1 MTTARDIITLALKG
15 AGVLGV
21 GQTGQAEDFNDA
33 LTIMNGMLA
42 QWAERRW
49 LVYHLVDTAFLGNGS
64 DAYTVGPGQ
73 NFNIPRPSR
82 IEAAFCRQI
91 VNPSP
96 NQVDTALHVFQSRE
110 DYNDVSLKKMQ
121 SFPFCVFYDSGF
133 PTGTLHVWPA
143 PTSLYEIHISTKDV
157 LQNFANLSDVLA
169 MPPEYF
175 EALHYNLA
183 ARLRPMYQL
192 PPDQSITLFAKMA
205 LNTIK
210 NSNTQIPTLKMP
222 GRLGTARCFSAGYLF
237 GGGGGGGAPS
247 GTISK
252 RQIVAALADPTNP
265 SGMNMLPTTQ
275 NAVDPLGGDAG
286 SVEWIAGAPVT
297 PGDPLYFLI
306 QTAAGWTTNQM
317 AAFQALAL
325 SKPA

>member
-49 LVYHLVDTAFLGNGS
+49 LVYHLVDTAFVGTGTE
-64 DAYTVGPGQ
+64 AYTVGPAQ
-73 NFNIPRPSR
+73 NFNIARPSR

-91 VNPSP
+91 INGAP
-96 NQVDTALHVFQSRE
+96 NQVDSGLRVFQSRE
-110 DYNDVSLKKMQ
+110 DYNTVALKKMQ
-121 SFPFCVFYDSGF
+121 SFPQCVFYDSGF
-133 PTGTLHVWPA
+133 PTGTLYVTPA

-157 LQNFANLSDVLA
+157 LQNFANLSDALA

-192 PPDQSITLFAKMA
+192 PPDPSITNFAKMA

-222 GRLGTARCFSAGYLF
+222 RRLSGGQRYNIF
-237 GGGGGGGAPS
+237 GD
-247 GTISK
+247 TIS
-252 RQIVAALADPTNP
+252 
-265 SGMNMLPTTQ
+265 
-275 NAVDPLGGDAG
+275 
-286 SVEWIAGAPVT
+286 
-297 PGDPLYFLI
+297 
-306 QTAAGWTTNQM
+306 
-317 AAFQALAL
+317 
-325 SKPA
+325 